1 MPARARRAALS
12 TVAPVPRGRCP
23 DMPGVDLR
31 GCMAHPAAR
40 FAGCIGLAALWL
52 FAFPILHWLCLA
64 ADALIER
71 LLP

>member
-1 MPARARRAALS
+1 MRASVGRAVPFTGAPA
-12 TVAPVPRGRCP
+12 PRGRCP

-31 GCMAHPAAR
+31 ACTAHPAAR
-40 FAGCIGLAALWL
+40 FAGCVGLAALWL
-52 FAFPILHWLCLA
+52 FAFPLLHWLCLA